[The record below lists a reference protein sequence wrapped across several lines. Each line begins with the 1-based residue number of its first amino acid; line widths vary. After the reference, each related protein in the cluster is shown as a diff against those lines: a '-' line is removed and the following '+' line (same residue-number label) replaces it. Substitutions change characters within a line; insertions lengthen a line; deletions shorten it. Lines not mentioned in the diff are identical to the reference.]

1 VIRLHPG
8 QSVLSKDA
16 KRALDEMATQL
27 QGQRGYVVEVHGY
40 VSEPGQA
47 AVASSRK
54 MADLVVRYLVLNHE
68 IPAYRIY
75 EVGMGNA
82 RGEENVAKRS
92 GSRVEVSVLKNN
104 LNQATSPSSGANT
117 PQ

>member
-1 VIRLHPG
+1 LHPG

-27 QGQRGYVVEVHGY
+27 QGQHGYVVEVHGY

-82 RGEENVAKRS
+82 PRARGEENVAKRN

-104 LNQATSPSSGANT
+104 LNQVASPSSGAST